1 MGLASTKNISIHHVH
16 IPRTGGTYINELF
29 KMNDLI
35 LDYFWGTEWPNTD
48 EMILS
53 EKVDET
59 TNFLRSDTF
68 MGIDVRFLH
77 NPMYFELSDDF
88 KNVDHRFAVVRDPY
102 DRFISALACSCLS
115 SEQNYNLPRVLKDLE
130 DRDYFFKFMKIMR
143 EKIIYRTNFFRPMVE
158 FITEDTKIYKFENG
172 LYENFLNW
180 FEENFNI
187 KLLDGN
193 ADGKW
198 IDYNLFREYGDS
210 IKGEIL
216 EGIEI
221 NPVIKEYVKEYYAAD
236 YERFGY

>member
-1 MGLASTKNISIHHVH
+1 M
-16 IPRTGGTYINELF
+16 
-29 KMNDLI
+29 
-35 LDYFWGTEWPNTD
+35 
-48 EMILS
+48 
-53 EKVDET
+53 
-59 TNFLRSDTF
+59 
-68 MGIDVRFLH
+68 
-77 NPMYFELSDDF
+77 
-88 KNVDHRFAVVRDPY
+88 
-102 DRFISALACSCLS
+102 
-115 SEQNYNLPRVLKDLE
+115 E

-158 FITEDTKIYKFENG
+158 FITEDTKIYKFEDG

-187 KLLDGN
+187 KLIDGN

-198 IDYNLFREYGDS
+198 IDYNLFREHGDS

-221 NPVIKEYVKEYYAAD
+221 NPVIREYVKEYYAAD